1 MRLSYQGSTI
11 TAIVLDRGGGIG
23 DGKKFQIDL
32 LESSEAQANSRSIV
46 SGSQLEVLRL
56 GY

>member
-32 LESSEAQANSRSIV
+32 LESSEAQANSRNIV